1 MLPRTRDKDF
11 PTKYM
16 FRWLPL
22 GWPFFRTYLGPTAPS
37 QPSLGQRS
45 RGEFDGISH
54 CAVVIPSASEGP
66 HLRSW
71 ITQDI
76 CTIIAHSRDPSP
88 RKHSGVRDDRRWL
101 AVFDAM
107 MSAEDSP
114 VFFAKPVTFRAW
126 LEKHHQTKGE
136 QWVGFHRKASGR
148 VSITWPEAVDE
159 ALCFGWIDG
168 LRKGIDAESY
178 KIRFTPRRP
187 TSNWSAINIR
197 RMKELMRERRIRPAG
212 MKAFQ
217 KRVAERSGIY
227 SYENRKSATLRA
239 AARKQ
244 FRADVVAWKFFQQQP
259 ASYQQTT
266 IWWVTNAKRPQT
278 QQDRLRKLIAFS
290 KAGRRL

>member
-1 MLPRTRDKDF
+1 M
-11 PTKYM
+11 
-16 FRWLPL
+16 
-22 GWPFFRTYLGPTAPS
+22 TA
-37 QPSLGQRS
+37 
-45 RGEFDGISH
+45 
-54 CAVVIPSASEGP
+54 
-66 HLRSW
+66 
-71 ITQDI
+71 
-76 CTIIAHSRDPSP
+76 
-88 RKHSGVRDDRRWL
+88 RRI

-114 VFFAKPVTFRAW
+114 VFFAKPLTFRAW
-126 LEKHHQTKGE
+126 LGKHHQTKRE

-168 LRKGIDAESY
+168 LRKTIDGESY

-187 TSNWSAINIR
+187 TSNWSAINIG
-197 RMKELMRERRIRPAG
+197 RMKELMRERRVRPAG
-212 MKAFQ
+212 VRAFQ

-227 SYENRKSATLRA
+227 SYENRKSATLSA
-239 AARKQ
+239 AARKK
-244 FRADVVAWKFFQQQP
+244 FHADIVAWKFFQQQP

-266 IWWVTNAKRPQT
+266 IWWVASAKRPQT